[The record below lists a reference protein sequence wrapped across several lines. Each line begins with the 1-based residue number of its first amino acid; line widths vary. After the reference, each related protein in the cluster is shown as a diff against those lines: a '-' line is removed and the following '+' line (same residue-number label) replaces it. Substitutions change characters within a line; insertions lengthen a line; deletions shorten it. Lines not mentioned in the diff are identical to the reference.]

1 MSDVVYRL
9 PEAYAVKEA
18 SIPWELAKMVGI
30 MMALTSVAPTLVGFP
45 TGALYS
51 NMTNPSGSDLKDI
64 ETEALAGEIKNL
76 KQRLQTL
83 PGREAKRKGSDVAW
97 RGGLR

>member
-9 PEAYAVKEA
+9 PAAYAVKEA
-18 SIPWELAKMVGI
+18 SVPWEVVKLVAA
-30 MMALTSVAPTLVGFP
+30 MMTLTAVAPTLVGFP

-51 NMTNPSGSDLKDI
+51 NMTNPSSSDLKDI
-64 ETEALAGEIKNL
+64 ETEALADEITNL
-76 KQRLQTL
+76 NQRLKTL
-83 PGREAKRKGSDVAW
+83 PSRESKRSGSDVAW